1 MKINKFL
8 VIPVACFAL
17 TLGLT
22 SCNGEGTGHIQ
33 MWDWSTPAPE
43 PEPEPEPEPDAY
55 VEMGWTDLEDTYG
68 ALPEYIKAYKYE
80 NAINGNDV
88 KAFMA
93 VADIAKVKFEVLGEA
108 EGYKTPTNFYEEAN
122 KAIIINGGFFYDGKS
137 LSLVCRDGKVICAN
151 NNVDS
156 PDWTETFYYMPRGVL
171 SQATDGSFFTGWTWT
186 TVAGQTI
193 WYPTSMP
200 LEAGRVPDMTYPEGA
215 KEFSAQ
221 TAIGGGPV
229 LVLDSK
235 VVNSYEDEYLQI
247 NPTSKRPRTAIG
259 IDSAKGKIIFF
270 VCEGD
275 GMTSG
280 VGGMTLE
287 EVANVFVAL
296 GCEQALNLDGGG
308 SSCMLINGK
317 ETIKPSDGKQRTVI
331 NGASLN

>member
-1 MKINKFL
+1 
-8 VIPVACFAL
+8 
-17 TLGLT
+17 
-22 SCNGEGTGHIQ
+22 
-33 MWDWSTPAPE
+33 
-43 PEPEPEPEPDAY
+43 
-55 VEMGWTDLEDTYG
+55 
-68 ALPEYIKAYKYE
+68 
-80 NAINGNDV
+80 
-88 KAFMA
+88 
-93 VADIAKVKFEVLGEA
+93 
-108 EGYKTPTNFYEEAN
+108 
-122 KAIIINGGFFYDGKS
+122 
-137 LSLVCRDGKVICAN
+137 
-151 NNVDS
+151 
-156 PDWTETFYYMPRGVL
+156 
-171 SQATDGSFFTGWTWT
+171 
-186 TVAGQTI
+186 
-193 WYPTSMP
+193 MP
-200 LEAGRVPDMTYPEGA
+200 LEAGRIPDMTYPEGA